1 MDKISESRIRNLHPA
16 IRTDVSNIFLEAYGK
31 NIQLRLTQGFRSWEE
46 QEKLYELGRT
56 LPGEIVT
63 NAEAG
68 MSWHNYGLAF
78 DFCLLQPMLTG
89 MKRII
94 WDRNID
100 LNGDGKK
107 DWMQV
112 VEIAK
117 RFGFS
122 WGGDWESFK
131 DYPHL
136 QKTFGL
142 TIKQAL
148 EKYIRHDFDKEG
160 YIIL

>member
-1 MDKISESRIRNLHPA
+1 MDQVSENRIKKLHPA
-16 IRTDVSNIFLEAYGK
+16 IRADVYNIFLEANEK
-31 NIQLRLTQGFRSWEE
+31 NIPIRLTQGLRSWEE
-46 QEKLYELGRT
+46 QEKLYDQGRT

-78 DFCLLQPMLTG
+78 DFCLLDKDT
-89 MKRII
+89 KKII
-94 WDRNID
+94 WDREKDINQ
-100 LNGDGKK
+100 DGKA
-107 DWMQV
+107 DWMQI

-117 RFGFS
+117 KYDFQ

-142 TIKQAL
+142 TLKQAIV
-148 EKYIRHDFDKEG
+148 KYMRRELDTSG
-160 YIIL
+160 YIKL

>member
-1 MDKISESRIRNLHPA
+1 MDQVSENRIKKLHPA
-16 IRTDVSNIFLEAYGK
+16 IRADVYNIFLEANEK
-31 NIQLRLTQGFRSWEE
+31 NIPVRLTQGFRSWDE
-46 QEKLYELGRT
+46 QEKLYDQGRT

-78 DFCLLQPMLTG
+78 DFCLLDKDT
-89 MKRII
+89 KKII
-94 WDRNID
+94 WDREKDINQ
-100 LNGDGKK
+100 DGKA
-107 DWMQV
+107 DWMQI

-117 RFGFS
+117 KYDFQ

-136 QKTFGL
+136 QKIFGL
-142 TIKQAL
+142 TLKQAIV
-148 EKYIRHDFDKEG
+148 KYVRREFDDAG
-160 YIIL
+160 YIKL